1 MQDPGP
7 FLRGSH
13 KGSYGTPE
21 PRAAASAAARA
32 SRNLGGRGAP
42 TAAGELAVISSGP
55 GSSGTVTAR
64 F

>member
-1 MQDPGP
+1 MQDPGRG

-13 KGSYGTPE
+13 KGSYGTVE
-21 PRAAASAAARA
+21 PRSAASAATRV

-42 TAAGELAVISSGP
+42 TAGELVGISSGP